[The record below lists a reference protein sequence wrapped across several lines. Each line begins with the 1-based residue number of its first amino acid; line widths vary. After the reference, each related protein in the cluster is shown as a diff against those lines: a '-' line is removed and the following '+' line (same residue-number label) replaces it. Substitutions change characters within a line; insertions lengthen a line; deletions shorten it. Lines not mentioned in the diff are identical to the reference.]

1 NKAARGGAPLG
12 WCAKGVEILKEAGG
26 QKPPASLKTSPL
38 PRLGALGST
47 SYVVGGGVGD
57 GVSSDRHCPA
67 IYWGDTFET
76 NSLGLARHSQPKVLR
91 KVMLVQPPGS
101 AGAFLHQTR
110 VPHIHSELDPR
121 R

>member
-1 NKAARGGAPLG
+1 MSSANADHGGE
-12 WCAKGVEILKEAGG
+12 GVEILKEAGG
-26 QKPPASLKTSPL
+26 LWPPASLKTSPL

-47 SYVVGGGVGD
+47 SYLVGGGVGE

-67 IYWGDTFET
+67 TYWGHTCET
-76 NSLGLARHSQPKVLR
+76 NSLGLARHGQSTILR

-101 AGAFLHQTR
+101 AGAFFHETR